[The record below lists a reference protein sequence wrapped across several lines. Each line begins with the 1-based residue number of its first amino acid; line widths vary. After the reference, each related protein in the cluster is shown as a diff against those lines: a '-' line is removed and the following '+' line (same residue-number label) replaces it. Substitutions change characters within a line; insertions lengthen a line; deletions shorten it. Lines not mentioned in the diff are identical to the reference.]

1 MAVSQKDF
9 IDEARPLAE
18 DIIDHAMTAG
28 KKYGITD
35 VEVTVAANDK
45 QNNAVENGEVISVS
59 VGKSFGVSVSLFAG
73 DRTLSFQ
80 KNSLDKAAI
89 LSAVDENMKVIH
101 MVPEN
106 PSARLLD
113 SSMVYKG
120 KKPDLDIYDAQK
132 PDQNTMIDYA
142 KKAEA
147 AAMAEPGI
155 KATRSASVAANDY
168 SVLTLATNGVDK
180 HEKGTSYQASVQ
192 AVAADDDGNMQIGFD
207 YSIAL
212 HFADMADPAEIGKK
226 AGQDAKAKLG
236 AVFPATGEATIIL
249 SPKAA
254 AEFFSLVYA
263 AIDGS
268 AVYKNATFL
277 KDKVGQQVMAKGIT
291 MEDDPLIKRGLSSSA
306 TDGAGQKS
314 EKLTFIKD
322 GVLQLY
328 NVGLEESRLL
338 GVQPIGRDSGPTN
351 TRILP
356 GDKTPEEL
364 MKDVKE
370 GFYITGFSGGMAS
383 VHTGNFSKPAHGKLI
398 KDGKVT
404 DTAVDGF
411 IVGGNLKD
419 MFMNVVIAD
428 DTPALPNNK
437 SSFAAPTARLDKM
450 MIAGR

>member
-1 MAVSQKDF
+1 
-9 IDEARPLAE
+9 
-18 DIIDHAMTAG
+18 
-28 KKYGITD
+28 
-35 VEVTVAANDK
+35 
-45 QNNAVENGEVISVS
+45 
-59 VGKSFGVSVSLFAG
+59 
-73 DRTLSFQ
+73 
-80 KNSLDKAAI
+80 
-89 LSAVDENMKVIH
+89 

-120 KKPDLDIYDAQK
+120 PKPDLDIYDTQK
-132 PDQNTMIDYA
+132 PDQDTMIEYA

-147 AAMAEPGI
+147 AAMAEPGV

-168 SVLTLATNGVDK
+168 NVLTLATNGLDR
-180 HEKGTSYQASVQ
+180 HDKGTSYQASVQ

-207 YSIAL
+207 YSLAL
-212 HFADMADPAEIGKK
+212 HFADMADPVDIGVK
-226 AGQDAKAKLG
+226 AAQNAKSKLG
-236 AVFPATGEATIIL
+236 AVFPATGETTIIL

-254 AEFFSLVYA
+254 TEFFSLVYA

-268 AVYKNATFL
+268 AVYKNATFM

-291 MEDDPLIKRGLSSSA
+291 MEDDPLVKRGLSSSA

-338 GVQPIGRDSGPTN
+338 GVQPIGRNSGPTN

-356 GDKTPEEL
+356 GDQTPEEL

-370 GFYITGFSGGMAS
+370 GLYITGFSGGMAS
-383 VHTGNFSKPAHGKLI
+383 VHTGNFSKPANGRLI
-398 KDGKVT
+398 KDGKIT

-419 MFMNVVIAD
+419 MFMKVVVAD
-428 DTPALPNNK
+428 DTPAQPNNK
-437 SSFAAPTARLDKM
+437 GNFAAPTARLDKM